1 MDKLVDICYVIL
13 GYTLLINM
21 QFICDKLEA
30 KRGVPVKYW
39 KFVLALVAVFLIL
52 VALPDIVTII
62 FTTASL
68 FVIVGY
74 KIGHPKDKD

>member
-30 KRGVPVKYW
+30 KRGVPVKY
-39 KFVLALVAVFLIL
+39 
-52 VALPDIVTII
+52 
-62 FTTASL
+62 
-68 FVIVGY
+68 
-74 KIGHPKDKD
+74 